1 MKQLVF
7 TVFICL
13 ATSLIT
19 ILCYDVL
26 THQAEQSRT
35 DENYS
40 YVVNNQDLNLG
51 GSLRK
56 YFHSAYPNDFTD
68 AAKTSIPSVV
78 AILAASNT
86 TNKKSNSPSNSNGS
100 GVMISNN
107 GHIVTNYHVIEQ
119 ATEIKV
125 VDDRGF
131 EFEGDVI
138 GFDRSTDLAIIK
150 IESSATPFL
159 PFGNSDSL
167 QIGEWVLAVG
177 NPFKLQSSV
186 TAGIV
191 SAKGRDIN
199 LLARQGI
206 ESFIQTDAAINPGNS
221 GGALV
226 NSNGELI
233 GINTAILSHSG
244 SYEGFSFAIPS
255 NIVQKV
261 AYDIIEYGSVQRGWL
276 GVNIFNIT
284 PEIARS
290 LDLTSNVGVLIDLVE
305 SGSAAADAG
314 IQRNDVIL
322 SVNGVATT
330 NTAVFTEQIALYRPG
345 DKVTMQFI
353 RNNTEQSAEVI
364 LRNQLNTTD
373 YISVRKDKA
382 FTDLGFE
389 VRDLDSNEKLRV
401 GKDGIYVVSIARG
414 STIHSTNMDPG
425 YIITTI
431 NGHKVAKANDLLE
444 ELKSAKG
451 QVFLEGFYEKY
462 PGEYPYTFVLN

>member
-1 MKQLVF
+1 MKHWVF
-7 TVFICL
+7 TLCICL
-13 ATSLIT
+13 ITSLIT
-19 ILCYDVL
+19 ILCYEGLSTKV
-26 THQAEQSRT
+26 QSS
-35 DENYS
+35 EMEKNYS
-40 YVVNNQDLNLG
+40 YVVNNKDLNLG
-51 GSLRK
+51 GNLRE
-56 YFHSAYPNDFTD
+56 YFYSAHPTDFIS
-68 AAKTSIPSVV
+68 AAKRSIPSVV
-78 AILAASNT
+78 AILAANQKSKQSNT
-86 TNKKSNSPSNSNGS
+86 RSNSNGS
-100 GVMISNN
+100 GVIISSQ
-107 GHIVTNYHVIEQ
+107 GHIITNLHVVDG
-119 ATEIKV
+119 TKDIKV

-131 EFEGDVI
+131 EFEGNVI
-138 GFDRSTDLAIIK
+138 GFDKSTDLAVLK
-150 IESSATPFL
+150 IESSAMEFL

-177 NPFKLQSSV
+177 NPFKLHSSV

-199 LLARQGI
+199 LLSRQGI

-226 NSNGELI
+226 NSNGELV

-290 LDLTSNVGVLIDLVE
+290 LGLMSNAGVLIDLVE
-305 SGSAAADAG
+305 ANSAAADAG
-314 IQRNDVIL
+314 INRNDVIL
-322 SVNGVATT
+322 KVNGVATP
-330 NTAVFTEQIALYRPG
+330 NTAMFTEQIALYRPG
-345 DKVTMQFI
+345 DKVTLSFI
-353 RNNTEQSAEVI
+353 RENKEYEKDVI

-373 YISVRKDKA
+373 YISVRKDKT

-389 VRDLDSNEKLRV
+389 VRDLDSNEKIRL
-401 GKDGIYVVSIARG
+401 GKEGIYVVSIARG
-414 STIHSTNMDPG
+414 STIHETNMDPG

-431 NGHKVAKANDLLE
+431 NGKRITSSGQLLNQLKA
-444 ELKSAKG
+444 SKG
-451 QVFLEGFYEKY
+451 QIFLEGFYEKY
-462 PGEYPYTFVLN
+462 PGEYPYTFYLN